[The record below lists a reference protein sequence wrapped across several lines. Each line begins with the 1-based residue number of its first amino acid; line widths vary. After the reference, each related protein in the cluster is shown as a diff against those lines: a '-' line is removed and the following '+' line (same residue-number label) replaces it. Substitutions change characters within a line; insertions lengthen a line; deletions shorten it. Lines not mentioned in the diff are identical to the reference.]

1 MRRLM
6 MVTIMTALLGA
17 AAFQSAVFA
26 LDIHLNNK
34 NVVCHLTSTG
44 DGVHCF
50 GTITGLGNLA
60 NQTIDA
66 FVTVD
71 FTCTNKAGNVVVGQ
85 SAGQQSDIT
94 VDRNGNAYID
104 VTTGSVKNHGCVF
117 SDGHTANFGKFATI
131 HIFDQNGNE
140 VKGSPLLVEIT

>member
-1 MRRLM
+1 MP
-6 MVTIMTALLGA
+6 TIVAALLCA
-17 AAFQSAVFA
+17 PALQSPAFG
-26 LDIHLNNK
+26 LDVHLNNK
-34 NVVCHLTSTG
+34 SVECHVTSTG

-60 NQTIDA
+60 NQTINA

-85 SAGQQSDIT
+85 SAGQQSNIS

-104 VTTGSVKNHGCVF
+104 VTTASVKEHGCTF
-117 SDGHTANFGKFATI
+117 SDGHTASFGKFATI
-131 HIFDQNGNE
+131 RVFDQNGNE
-140 VKGSPLLVEIT
+140 VNGSPLLVQIT